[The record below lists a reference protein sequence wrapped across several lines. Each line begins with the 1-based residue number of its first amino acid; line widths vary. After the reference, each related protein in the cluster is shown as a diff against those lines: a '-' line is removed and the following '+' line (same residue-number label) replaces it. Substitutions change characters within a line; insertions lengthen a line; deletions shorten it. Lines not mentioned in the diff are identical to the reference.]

1 MKKSLL
7 IPALCAI
14 SMNAANVV
22 NLNTGQPSNSAY
34 PSNPQKNIEYVDD
47 GIVVTYKI
55 SEAAFLEDDLYPNS
69 FNIEIPG
76 FFSSDS
82 LGMPA
87 VPTGSFCHIM
97 PGGSEPVLTIIKA
110 EFIDLKYEIAPTRI
124 PKHMKDTVPY
134 SLDNVPPIESYSGF
148 WPKQVCEAL
157 PTGMYRR
164 QPLAK
169 VAINPVRYNYDS
181 KTVRVYREIKYK
193 ITFSNNASM
202 ADVYYEPLSLLNP
215 NCSYMPKSSNSSTYS
230 LREPG
235 HSVSANAGYMLISTP
250 QFKEALYE
258 YVKWKKQL
266 GYNVIEVYDDNWT
279 PEKIKSAIKERY
291 DNDDTFMYLL
301 IVGDDSIVP
310 ANRHYEDYEGQF
322 YDGYVLSDYDYACLD
337 NIDDIDSDIYV
348 GRWPIRDVIGLQTL
362 IDKTIWYEKS
372 PPNDDTFYKNAAVF
386 SFFEDGHGN
395 HPHDGKEDSRFVKS
409 CEDVRDYLMAN
420 HGFNVQRIYNHYT
433 DTTLYKFKYW
443 PAYWRDWYSN
453 SSTNKDLNLPSDLL
467 HRNGFDWDG
476 TKDNLINAANDGIS
490 FIMYSG
496 HGINDAWGTEK
507 DPLFHLS
514 DIVELKN
521 YDRLPLV
528 FSIAC
533 CAGKHDSEDCI
544 IRSFLTYGYGGA
556 IAAFAKT
563 NLGYYDTHGRV
574 VSLLFNAI
582 WPSPGLKMHG
592 FRCDISNH
600 NELVSTGKIEPK
612 RQLGAILAFE
622 HYGWD
627 ITQGWYER
635 HQRNVLHCFGDP
647 STYFHTSNPQEIADV
662 DVIRDGQFI
671 NVKVPYQ
678 EAYIAFYDPINERS
692 YRFYGNNATYC
703 TEVNGGSNYVDVTV
717 YTPND
722 RPYVDY
728 GKPYY
733 GSIDNKKQYG
743 ILGYRDL
750 KNGGVEI
757 DFRLSKSSSY
767 KSVEMHLVNPIDGSI
782 VSSWPISVYDIVA
795 DEITTV
801 SMRANPGI
809 MVAHLMIDGMPSY
822 SMKIYVSK

>member
-47 GIVVTYKI
+47 GVVITYKI
-55 SEAAFLEDDLYPNS
+55 SEAAFSEDDLYPNS

-97 PGGSEPVLTIIKA
+97 PAGSEPVLTILKA
-110 EFIDLKYEIAPTRI
+110 DFIDLKYEMAPARM

-157 PTGMYRR
+157 TTGMYRR

-169 VAINPVRYNYDS
+169 VAINPVLYNYDT
-181 KTVRVYREIKYK
+181 KTVRVYKEIKYK
-193 ITFSNNASM
+193 ITLSNNASM

-250 QFKEALYE
+250 QFKETLYE

-279 PEKIKSAIKERY
+279 PEKIKRVIKERY
-291 DNDDTFMYLL
+291 DNDETFMYLL

-310 ANRHYEDYEGQF
+310 ANRHSRPGYYEG
-322 YDGYVLSDYDYACLD
+322 GYLITDYDYGCLD
-337 NIDDIDSDIYV
+337 GNGDLDSDIYI
-348 GRWPIRDVIGLQTL
+348 GRWPIRDIKGLQAV
-362 IDKTIWYEKS
+362 IDKTIWYEKT
-372 PPNDDTFYKNAAVF
+372 PTMDDVFYKTGVHY
-386 SFFEDGHGN
+386 SFFEDGSHAGSN
-395 HPHDGKEDSRFVKS
+395 ECIHDGVEDSPFVKT
-409 CEDVRDYLMAN
+409 CEDVRDYMIEAY
-420 HGFNVQRIYNHYT
+420 GYDIKRIYDYYIDENKYT
-433 DTTLYKFKYW
+433 FQYW
-443 PAYWRDWYSN
+443 PSKW
-453 SSTNKDLNLPSDLL
+453 SSKYNGKTNLDLPSDLL
-467 HRNGFDWDG
+467 YENGFKWDG
-476 TKDNLINAANDGIS
+476 KSIDVVDSIDNGASYVL
-490 FIMYSG
+490 YSG
-496 HGINDAWGTEK
+496 HGGDYAWGTEK
-507 DPLFHLS
+507 GELFYTP
-514 DIVELKN
+514 DIVKLRN
-521 YDRLPLV
+521 YDLTPLV

-533 CAGKHDSEDCI
+533 STGKHESEDCI
-544 IRSFLTYGYGGA
+544 IRSFLTHPYGGA
-556 IAAFAKT
+556 FAAFAKT
-563 NLGYYDTHGRV
+563 NYGLYGTHKKV
-574 VSLLFNAI
+574 TSLLFNAI
-582 WPSPGLKMHG
+582 WPNPGLDMG
-592 FRCDISNH
+592 GVDISDYFDFS
-600 NELVSTGKIEPK
+600 STAIKEPK
-612 RQLGAILAFE
+612 QQLGAILAFE
-622 HYGWD
+622 HYGFSTFD
-627 ITQGWYER
+627 LFTQFY
-635 HQRNVLHCFGDP
+635 QRLVMHCFGDP
-647 STYFHTSNPQEIADV
+647 STYFHTSNPQEIEGV
-662 DVIRDGQFI
+662 EVTRSTQL
-671 NVKVPYQ
+671 VHVSVPYQ
-678 EAYIAFYDPINERS
+678 DAYIAFYDPINERS
-692 YRFYGNNATYC
+692 YRAYGNEATYWA
-703 TEVNGGSNYVDVTV
+703 EVDGAPAYVDVTV

-722 RPYVDY
+722 CPYVDF

-767 KSVEMHLVNPIDGSI
+767 RSVEMHLVNPIDGSI
-782 VSSWPISVYDIVA
+782 VSSWPISVYDIVS
-795 DEITTV
+795 DDITTV